1 MGDIRF
7 RIDSLSDWSGVNF
20 IKAVMNVIKES
31 DMLVIESYGEHEP
44 TRKISS
50 KNEEDGIA
58 KIWEK
63 AGSVSLAGNTPFP
76 WLLTIY
82 SKDKMPLAQMLG
94 SIDEKY
100 FYNNETINM
109 LINFVKQLFVLANAE
124 YGSIYHEKEYAAENM
139 FLANNFVSI
148 IHCIPGLYWIN
159 IFGQSF
165 INYFSLQFL
174 ESCPH
179 YKYELLKLNN
189 ETDAFILFTANSPKG
204 YRSFRTLLLKLSI
217 KKYLGKEFF
226 FNKYHPFRKCNNIG
240 IKVDYHISVS
250 PIPYNELV
258 NDPNIFILHAHEYAL
273 QYAQEQALDFS
284 KRSLLKVNDI
294 ISNSTL
300 DIPNTNK
307 DINTL
312 FYKTVAYYGEV
323 FRKLTNGKWEIIP
336 DHNGQKVPVIT
347 FDDGVHE
354 NVVATVLE
362 IWGQNDE
369 SLSLVSRL
377 EHINEP

>member
-1 MGDIRF
+1 M
-7 RIDSLSDWSGVNF
+7 
-20 IKAVMNVIKES
+20 
-31 DMLVIESYGEHEP
+31 
-44 TRKISS
+44 
-50 KNEEDGIA
+50 
-58 KIWEK
+58 
-63 AGSVSLAGNTPFP
+63 
-76 WLLTIY
+76 
-82 SKDKMPLAQMLG
+82 
-94 SIDEKY
+94 
-100 FYNNETINM
+100 
-109 LINFVKQLFVLANAE
+109 
-124 YGSIYHEKEYAAENM
+124 
-139 FLANNFVSI
+139 
-148 IHCIPGLYWIN
+148 
-159 IFGQSF
+159 
-165 INYFSLQFL
+165 
-174 ESCPH
+174 
-179 YKYELLKLNN
+179 
-189 ETDAFILFTANSPKG
+189 
-204 YRSFRTLLLKLSI
+204 
-217 KKYLGKEFF
+217 
-226 FNKYHPFRKCNNIG
+226 
-240 IKVDYHISVS
+240 S